1 MQFDITT
8 LGVIL
13 IDMFPSEIGKS
24 FSKISSFIP
33 TPGGAP
39 ANVAVAASKLGGKTA
54 FIGKV
59 GDDHFGHWLA
69 DVLDKNN
76 VNVSGLKFSKEVPTT
91 VVFIAQPD
99 PNSYDFIFY
108 RNPGADTL
116 LTQNDL
122 NIDLLKNSNSFHFD
136 SLSLQHELY
145 EIATHRAIEIAKE
158 AGALISYDFNYRPT
172 LWSSKEEACK
182 KALETCKLVN
192 LVKIN
197 EIELEIIT
205 NTSDFEVG
213 SQKILEYGPE
223 ICVVTLGE
231 KGSYICTK
239 NYSEFFPVFNVKTV
253 DASGCG
259 DAFIAS
265 LLLYLSKKKNWRE
278 NLTPT
283 YLKNCMIF
291 ATAVGALTALN
302 RGVISALPSLNQ
314 VENFLKT
321 KGVNLSWGQ

>member
-24 FSKISSFIP
+24 FSQISSFIP

-59 GDDHFGHWLA
+59 GDDPFGHWLA
-69 DVLDKNN
+69 DVLDNNN

-91 VVFIAQPD
+91 MVFIAQPD

-108 RNPGADTL
+108 RNPGADIL

-136 SLSLQHELY
+136 SLSLQHKPY
-145 EIATHRAIEIAKE
+145 EIASHKAIEIARE
-158 AGALISYDFNYRPT
+158 AGALISYDMNYRPT
-172 LWSSKEEACK
+172 LWSSKDEARQ
-182 KALETCKLVN
+182 KALETCQLVN

-205 NTSDFEVG
+205 NTSDFKIG
-213 SQKILEYGPE
+213 SQKILGYGPE

-231 KGSYICTK
+231 KGSYIRTK
-239 NYSEFFPVFNVKTV
+239 NYSEFFPVFNVTTI
-253 DASGCG
+253 DAAGCG
-259 DAFIAS
+259 DAFIAG
-265 LLLYLSKKKNWRE
+265 LLLTISKGNNWQE
-278 NLTPT
+278 NLTQS
-283 YLKNCMIF
+283 YLHDCMTF

-302 RGVISALPSLNQ
+302 RGVIPALPSRNQ
-314 VENFLKT
+314 VEKFLKS
-321 KGVNLSWGQ
+321 KGLNLL